1 MAGFGTAGSMLAGG
15 AVLFVLASA
24 IVAFQ
29 GWPRIA
35 TQGSPAAIQVSATP
49 APPSLVSRRLRAV
62 GSPSPTAHAV
72 GALRAGLRA
81 ATSPAT
87 SPATSLAARPVGL
100 RIPDG
105 GTGRPPVFSSTLG
118 RAGGTT
124 RGVSAPINLP
134 VTLTGPL
141 GSGARRVKT
150 GVHKISGTAV
160 GG

>member
-62 GSPSPTAHAV
+62 RSPPPTARAV
-72 GALRAGLRA
+72 GALRAGVRA
-81 ATSPAT
+81 AASP
-87 SPATSLAARPVGL
+87 AARPVGL
-100 RIPDG
+100 QIPNG
-105 GTGRPPVFSSTLG
+105 GTGRPPVPSSTPG
-118 RAGGTT
+118 RAGGRPAAAARALRT
-124 RGVSAPINLP
+124 RP
-134 VTLTGPL
+134 
-141 GSGARRVKT
+141 
-150 GVHKISGTAV
+150 
-160 GG
+160 

>member
-62 GSPSPTAHAV
+62 GSPPPTAGAV
-72 GALRAGLRA
+72 GALRAGVRA
-81 ATSPAT
+81 AASPA
-87 SPATSLAARPVGL
+87 ATH
-100 RIPDG
+100 
-105 GTGRPPVFSSTLG
+105 
-118 RAGGTT
+118 
-124 RGVSAPINLP
+124 
-134 VTLTGPL
+134 
-141 GSGARRVKT
+141 RVKT
-150 GVHKISGTAV
+150 GVRKATGTAGHTVSSSGGQVGSAV
-160 GG
+160 GGPVGRTVTKVSITAGNAVSKLGSPVGG